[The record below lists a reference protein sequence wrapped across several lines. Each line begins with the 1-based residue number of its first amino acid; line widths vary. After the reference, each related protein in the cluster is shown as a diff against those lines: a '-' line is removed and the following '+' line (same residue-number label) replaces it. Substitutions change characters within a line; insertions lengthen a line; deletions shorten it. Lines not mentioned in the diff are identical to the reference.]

1 MTESAKKKN
10 EAGWSI
16 QNDTVLS
23 RVMNKGSPLLRWEY
37 LNILGDSHTFY

>member
-16 QNDTVLS
+16 QNVTILS
-23 RVMNKGSPLLRWEY
+23 RVIYKGSLRWEY
-37 LNILGDSHTFY
+37 FNILGDSHTFY